1 MARSEAISAL
11 GHIST
16 TEGLS
21 SETWRT
27 DMRSVPKAMEQDGQL
42 EPSIWKEAGGAASKH
57 GEGSH
62 EGEQSSG
69 PLTKEGHP
77 TNP

>member
-62 EGEQSSG
+62 EGG
-69 PLTKEGHP
+69 TKQWPPYQRGSP
-77 TNP
+77 N